1 MTSAIPRKFSRW
13 AASLLK
19 QWRLRQTR
27 SPRSSA
33 AGERQEALP
42 LGLEQAEVAALRQ
55 LLQSPPYLHY
65 SAVLER
71 VLCTQVDALLSALPH
86 DRYLFQCGVV
96 YATRRLIELPHDIL
110 AKVTELEAHA
120 NARDRAAANARDAQG
135 AAFLNTPWWD
145 AYVRDASAAASGGS
159 NGANAEGVALG

>member
-1 MTSAIPRKFSRW
+1 MGPEAP
-13 AASLLK
+13 
-19 QWRLRQTR
+19 Q
-27 SPRSSA
+27 
-33 AGERQEALP
+33 ALP
-42 LGLEQAEVAALRQ
+42 LGLEVAEVAALRQ
-55 LLQSPPYLHY
+55 LLQSPQYLHY
-65 SAVLER
+65 LAVLER
-71 VLCTQVDALLSALPH
+71 VLGTQLDALLSALPH

>member
-1 MTSAIPRKFSRW
+1 
-13 AASLLK
+13 
-19 QWRLRQTR
+19 
-27 SPRSSA
+27 
-33 AGERQEALP
+33 ALP

-120 NARDRAAANARDAQG
+120 NARDRAAANARDGIPLSRRRRDPDRKRFPVNARTRLRASDRPAAPANRRTSCLGRVRRG
-135 AAFLNTPWWD
+135 AVAAPKR
-145 AYVRDASAAASGGS
+145 VREVGARNPTRAREAPAAP
-159 NGANAEGVALG
+159 LDT

>member
-33 AGERQEALP
+33 VGPEAPQALP
-42 LGLEQAEVAALRQ
+42 LGLEVAEVAALRQ
-55 LLQSPPYLHY
+55 LLQSPQYPHYL
-65 SAVLER
+65 AVLER
-71 VLCTQVDALLSALPH
+71 ALAAHIDRLLQAQPH
-86 DRYLFQCGVV
+86 DSYLFTCGVV

-110 AKVTELEAHA
+110 AKVTK
-120 NARDRAAANARDAQG
+120 
-135 AAFLNTPWWD
+135 
-145 AYVRDASAAASGGS
+145 
-159 NGANAEGVALG
+159 